1 MMGRSFTKRR
11 VLVVSAAL
19 ALAAPLTAQQPQS
32 GPDEQQLRYQLQ
44 TFEGVLQSA
53 VRHGGDTFARDQ
65 ASVIPPGI
73 QLTSDDPQAFGFAPP
88 ESGGLFFLVVVPP
101 LRVTVE
107 YLVQRQPFVRPQVPA
122 ASQGPMQNV
131 AGAPPPGGGVVS
143 PMAAAT
149 PADPMKVSPVV
160 DEGRCAVRA
169 PRTSQSSNPNR
180 EYAVAVCDA
189 LMDAMLDYSGPLP
202 VKEEEWL
209 TIAAIDGTG
218 GTPGVLNSPY
228 SYTTYLQIRGSDLVA
243 LRQGKI
249 SKSEAR
255 KLVSLKQR

>member
-1 MMGRSFTKRR
+1 
-11 VLVVSAAL
+11 
-19 ALAAPLTAQQPQS
+19 
-32 GPDEQQLRYQLQ
+32 
-44 TFEGVLQSA
+44 
-53 VRHGGDTFARDQ
+53 
-65 ASVIPPGI
+65 
-73 QLTSDDPQAFGFAPP
+73 
-88 ESGGLFFLVVVPP
+88 
-101 LRVTVE
+101 
-107 YLVQRQPFVRPQVPA
+107 
-122 ASQGPMQNV
+122 
-131 AGAPPPGGGVVS
+131 
-143 PMAAAT
+143 MAAA
-149 PADPMKVSPVV
+149 ARDPMKVSPVST
-160 DEGRCAVRA
+160 RSLRRA
-169 PRTSQSSNPNR
+169 RATSSQSSNPNR

-228 SYTTYLQIRGSDLVA
+228 SYTTYLAIRGSDLVA